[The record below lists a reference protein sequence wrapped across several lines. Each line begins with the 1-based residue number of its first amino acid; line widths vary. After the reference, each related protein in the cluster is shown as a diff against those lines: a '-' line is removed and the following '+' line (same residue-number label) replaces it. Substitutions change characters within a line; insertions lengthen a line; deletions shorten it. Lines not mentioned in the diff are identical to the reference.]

1 MTVTEYPMPGGGLG
15 SLSTSQLVAALS
27 AEAVAAAGLADWG
40 EAAFFSHLELLVES
54 CRQTAGLTPA
64 GWALLGKVVVRHLRN
79 QLYLQAYLAAHP
91 DVRSRPIEAPT
102 IVTGLPRTG
111 TTLLHNLLA
120 LDPDNR
126 ILRFWEGLH
135 PVPQPGEAAQAA
147 LVEQA
152 ARWLARL
159 YQISPSFRA
168 IHYSTADGP
177 EECDALLQN
186 AFASQHF
193 DDMFQAEAYSAW
205 LNAAD
210 LVEEYA
216 YFALQL
222 QALDATDGL
231 RRPWFLKSPSH
242 LGYLDTVLA
251 TFPGAVIVVCHRDPI
266 EAVASY
272 ASLVEAVRAP
282 HSEHVSRPAIG
293 AHALNRCTA
302 AADRSL
308 QARARRGS
316 DSFFDISY
324 RQLVS
329 DPLAVI
335 DGLYLRLGRTLSG
348 DTRTVMQ
355 QWLFENPQHKQGP
368 HHYSLDRFGLTPDAI
383 TRGLG
388 GYLEQFGAYV
398 R

>member
-1 MTVTEYPMPGGGLG
+1 MPGGGLG

-135 PVPQPGEAAQAA
+135 PVPLPGDAAQAA

-251 TFPGAVIVVCHRDPI
+251 TFPGALIVVCHRDPI

-282 HSEHVSRPAIG
+282 HSEHVSRRAIG
-293 AHALNRCTA
+293 AHALNRCA
-302 AADRSL
+302 VAADRAL
-308 QARARRGS
+308 QTRARRGPEP
-316 DSFFDISY
+316 FFDISY
-324 RQLVS
+324 RQLTCE
-329 DPLAVI
+329 PLAVVET
-335 DGLYLRLGRTLSG
+335 LYHRLDRTLSA
-348 DTRTVMQ
+348 DARNAMQ
-355 QWLFENPQHKQGP
+355 RWLDENPQHKQGP
-368 HHYSLDRFGLTPDAI
+368 HHYSLDRFGLTPDSI